1 MIYHKNYVFLTLRR
15 YENRKR
21 ERAYFEQKG
30 FKHQL
35 IKSVMLLNKAILSP
49 SQNRSS
55 HQRYHSEAMKWCMT
69 VTHVLF
75 NFFVSLGWVQL
86 LGQCLS
92 QGPEF
97 YQETKEPTTLIS
109 DVFSNCIALLLSP
122 RRFELSFFF
131 FFFNIYFVWGANL
144 YFKTTFLPSVK

>member
-1 MIYHKNYVFLTLRR
+1 
-15 YENRKR
+15 
-21 ERAYFEQKG
+21 
-30 FKHQL
+30 
-35 IKSVMLLNKAILSP
+35 
-49 SQNRSS
+49 
-55 HQRYHSEAMKWCMT
+55 MT

-97 YQETKEPTTLIS
+97 YQETKEPSTLIS

-122 RRFELSFFF
+122 RRFELSLFFFF
-131 FFFNIYFVWGANL
+131 FFFNIYFVWGAKF